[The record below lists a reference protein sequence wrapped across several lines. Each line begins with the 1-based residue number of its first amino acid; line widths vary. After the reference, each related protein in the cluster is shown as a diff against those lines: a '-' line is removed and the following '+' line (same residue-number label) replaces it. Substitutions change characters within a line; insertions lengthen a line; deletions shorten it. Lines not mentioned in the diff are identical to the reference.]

1 MNTRKALQ
9 SHVSIFINANIGTV
23 RRHKPMRKTGFL
35 LILLLLSSFY
45 AYGQSNNGYWKKKYL
60 NIGFSNTTLKLD
72 ETPDL
77 KSNYGASFTVGRTF
91 YLHKK
96 PIGNVL
102 KFGIDATWFD
112 LTYTNYDIKHI
123 TYWATEKYQYHQGE
137 FSMHIGPSITI
148 NPVGKMLIH
157 GYFRYAPSF
166 SALYADD
173 VVSGNYATF
182 FVAGGTIS
190 YGPIGLGI
198 ENRFGDS
205 KYKEIWS
212 DSDEASTTKL
222 SPQYRGSRAFIT
234 FRF

>member
-1 MNTRKALQ
+1 M
-9 SHVSIFINANIGTV
+9 I
-23 RRHKPMRKTGFL
+23 KTGYL
-35 LILLLLSSFY
+35 LILLFLSSFCV
-45 AYGQSNNGYWKKKYL
+45 YGQFDNGYWKKKYL
-60 NIGFSNTTLKLD
+60 NIGFSNTTLKQD

-77 KSNYGASFTVGRTF
+77 KSNYGASLNVGKTF

-96 PIGNVL
+96 PIGNIL

-123 TYWATEKYQYHQGE
+123 TYWETDEYQYHQGE
-137 FSMHIGPSITI
+137 FSMHIGPSVTI

-157 GYFRYAPSF
+157 GYFRYAPTF

-173 VVSGNYATF
+173 VVYGNYATF
-182 FVAGGTIS
+182 FVAGASLS
-190 YGPIGLGI
+190 YGAIGLGF

-212 DSDEASTTKL
+212 NNDRESETKIF
-222 SPQYRGSRAFIT
+222 PQYNGWRAFIT
-234 FRF
+234 FKF